1 VTKAVVGVGAWQEGQ
16 STMAEAV
23 TERERREM
31 HAPGVRAELAGIQ
44 LDADGKPVTT
54 SLTERLIA
62 IDASQL
68 QAVPEVIAIVYG
80 ASKARAVRAA
90 ILGGFVTS
98 LVTHDAMADELLAL
112 A

>member
-1 VTKAVVGVGAWQEGQ
+1 
-16 STMAEAV
+16 
-23 TERERREM
+23 
-31 HAPGVRAELAGIQ
+31 
-44 LDADGKPVTT
+44 
-54 SLTERLIA
+54 
-62 IDASQL
+62 
-68 QAVPEVIAIVYG
+68 VPEVIAIVYG

>member
-1 VTKAVVGVGAWQEGQ
+1 
-16 STMAEAV
+16 MADAV

-62 IDASQL
+62 IDASQ